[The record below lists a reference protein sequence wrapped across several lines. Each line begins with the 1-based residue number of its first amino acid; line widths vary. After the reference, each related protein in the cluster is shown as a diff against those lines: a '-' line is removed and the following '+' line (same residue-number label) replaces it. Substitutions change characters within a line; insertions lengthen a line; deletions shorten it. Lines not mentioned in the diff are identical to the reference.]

1 MRTLTTSHLP
11 AEPGYVAS
19 DFGLDD
25 RNDCAVRAFANVGVD
40 TYPNVRDA
48 LFRMGRRQYKG
59 TKVTTTS
66 ELARLHGGVYTAMGR
81 SGAKRERIM
90 KYYNCGADAVNDK
103 GCTVAKVS
111 ERFPKGRHIVSV
123 KGHVFA
129 LINGQIIDTGPVR
142 PGTRV
147 IGIYS
152 FPNT

>member
-1 MRTLTTSHLP
+1 MRTLTTSHIP
-11 AEPGYVAS
+11 AHPGYVAD
-19 DFGLDD
+19 DFGIDD
-25 RNDCAVRAFANVGVD
+25 KNDCVIRAFANIGVD
-40 TYPNVRDA
+40 TYPNIRTV

-81 SGAKRERIM
+81 SGAKRERILQ
-90 KYYNCGADAVNDK
+90 YYNCGADAVCDK

-111 ERFPKGRHIVSV
+111 ERFPKGRYIVSV
-123 KGHVFA
+123 KNHVFA
-129 LINGQIIDTGPVR
+129 LINGQIIDTFAVR

-152 FPNT
+152 FPNI